1 MRIRFAAAGRGKIQ
15 STALGRMTML
25 KMEEERSLGVRLVN
39 VRHTRESRRRT
50 QFSETCE
57 LQQDAGF
64 TSRQLFDAEFIVRQ
78 LKDASSLLGSCS
90 MEDSL
95 CGS

>member
-1 MRIRFAAAGRGKIQ
+1 
-15 STALGRMTML
+15 ML
-25 KMEEERSLGVRLVN
+25 KIKAKRSLGVRLVD

-50 QFSETCE
+50 QFSETWE

-64 TSRQLFDAEFIVRQ
+64 TSRQLFDAEFTARP
-78 LKDASSLLGSCS
+78 LKDAEFTSRQLFDERFTLRQLNKAGVSPRQLFCS
-90 MEDSL
+90 MQDSL